1 MVVQVKLVLSFTDI
15 EPLKSRLAQYLLKNN
30 MNSKLYVGNLP
41 YSTTDSSLG
50 DLFASVGTVTS
61 ASVITDKMSGRS
73 KGFGFVEMSTP
84 EEAAAAIEKFHGQDY
99 EGRAMTVSEARPK
112 EDRPQRDFGGDRGG
126 NRSW

>member
-1 MVVQVKLVLSFTDI
+1 M
-15 EPLKSRLAQYLLKNN
+15 NN
-30 MNSKLYVGNLP
+30 KLYVGNLP

-50 DLFASVGTVTS
+50 DVFAAAGTVTS

-84 EEAAAAIEKFHGQDY
+84 EEAAAAIEMFNGKEF

-112 EDRPQRDFGGDRGG
+112 EDRPQRSFGGGNDRGG
-126 NRSW
+126 RGNW

>member
-1 MVVQVKLVLSFTDI
+1 
-15 EPLKSRLAQYLLKNN
+15 

-41 YSTTDSSLG
+41 YSTTDSSLS
-50 DLFASVGTVTS
+50 DLFAQVGTVTS

-84 EEAAAAIEKFHGQDY
+84 EEAQAAIEKFHGQDY

-112 EDRPQRDFGGDRGG
+112 EDRPQRSFGGGNDRGG

>member
-1 MVVQVKLVLSFTDI
+1 
-15 EPLKSRLAQYLLKNN
+15 

-41 YSTTDSSLG
+41 YSSTDSSLS
-50 DLFASVGTVTS
+50 DLFAQVGTVTS

-84 EEAAAAIEKFHGQDY
+84 EEAAAAIEKFHGQEY

-126 NRSW
+126 NRNW

>member
-1 MVVQVKLVLSFTDI
+1 
-15 EPLKSRLAQYLLKNN
+15 

-41 YSTTDSSLG
+41 YSTTDQTLG

-61 ASVITDKMSGRS
+61 ASVISDKMSGRS

-99 EGRAMTVSEARPK
+99 EGRALTVSEARPK
-112 EDRPQRDFGGDRGG
+112 EDRPARDFGGDNGG

>member
-1 MVVQVKLVLSFTDI
+1 
-15 EPLKSRLAQYLLKNN
+15 

-41 YSTTDSSLG
+41 YSTTDSSLN
-50 DLFASVGTVTS
+50 DLFAQVGTVTS

>member
-1 MVVQVKLVLSFTDI
+1 
-15 EPLKSRLAQYLLKNN
+15 

-41 YSTTDSSLG
+41 YSTTDSSLS
-50 DLFASVGTVTS
+50 DLFAQVGTVTS

-84 EEAAAAIEKFHGQDY
+84 EEAAAAIEKFHGQEY

-112 EDRPQRDFGGDRGG
+112 EDRPQRSFGGGGNDRGG

>member
-1 MVVQVKLVLSFTDI
+1 
-15 EPLKSRLAQYLLKNN
+15 

-41 YSTTDSSLG
+41 YSTTDATLA
-50 DLFASVGTVTS
+50 DLFAQCGTVTS

-84 EEAAAAIEKFHGQDY
+84 EEAAAAIEKFHGQDF

-112 EDRPQRDFGGDRGG
+112 EDRPRGDFGGNRGG
-126 NRSW
+126 NNRSW